1 MSGGWLYELVAIG
14 QVDST
19 PLPEEDS
26 AALRQ
31 ARKMRVNPIVRFAVE
46 RRVTMGMII
55 LGVLVLGWLSLLR
68 LPLEFL
74 PSFSSSNITVMAPYR
89 SSSPEEVERLV
100 VRPLED
106 ALGTINGIDT
116 MSANAEADS
125 ARITLSFVDGTDM
138 DMAAVD
144 VRDRVDRARHL
155 LPDDLERVNIWR
167 FQTSD
172 IPVLRFDISADWPVE
187 RFYDFTE
194 NVLQRRLERLEGV
207 AQVSVSGI
215 RTPEL
220 QVLLDP
226 NRLQAHRVDVR
237 DLVSLLRNSNLNV
250 SAGDVK
256 EGSRKLLV
264 RSVGEFETPAEIR
277 GLPLNGEGL
286 RLGDVAEV
294 VYGLPQQEQFNYLN
308 GQEAV
313 TVFINK
319 TSSANVLAVV
329 DRAKEE
335 LEAISRLPEAAGLE
349 YHIFNDASVD
359 VRKGLGQLGNAG
371 LIGGLL
377 AIGSMY
383 LFLRRFRT
391 TALVAL
397 AIPISVIATFVLMYL
412 MRQAGLSDITLNVV
426 SLAGLMLALGMLVD
440 NSVVVIESIFRHRN
454 ELGEDSRTAA
464 LYGASEVALPILA
477 STVTTICV
485 FLPLIFLNT
494 GGRFKLYMENIGI
507 TVCIVMVA
515 SLLVALTVVPM
526 AAVPLLRGQESRP
539 SRFIDRLTGSYGW
552 VLHFTLR
559 HRFLFVLSIVAM
571 FAGVVHL
578 FTTIE
583 RAFSSRS
590 LERQVILKVD
600 TPRQYSPEQTA
611 ALYETL
617 YTLLDSRREELDI
630 ADISYAFDRGTGRSR
645 AGWRRSR
652 QFDIYLLDEDD
663 SDLTTGEVRERL
675 RELLP
680 VKAGVDLRIA
690 AGQGRHG
697 SSGIQ
702 IELMGDDPVVLELLS
717 QQVADRLAA
726 LPMIR
731 DVDTSLESGDE
742 EIQVRVSGDRA
753 MQVGLSSRAVAATVN
768 NALSSRAVSHFKTG
782 EREVEMVMQYREEDR
797 ETLDQLKN
805 VPVFAASAPLPL
817 GAVAEFEFV
826 AGPRSI
832 ERENHLAQVSVS
844 ANTTDPTASFA
855 AMGMISRMMNEIA
868 LPPGYEWSFGRWN
881 RHMQEDQNSGLF
893 ALLFA
898 LPLVYMLMAALFESF
913 TQPLTIMFS
922 VPFALLG
929 VGLVMKFANQ
939 PWDTMTML
947 GLIVLLGVVVN
958 NAIVLIDHINFL
970 RQGGLSRTE
979 AIVKGGQHRLRPI
992 LITAV
997 TTILG
1002 LMPMVAPFLFPQ
1014 WFGPVEGRAAT
1025 WAPIGLIIVGGLT
1038 TSTFLTLI
1046 IIPTIYSLID
1056 DFTLFLRRVVKAV

>member
-1 MSGGWLYELVAIG
+1 
-14 QVDST
+14 
-19 PLPEEDS
+19 
-26 AALRQ
+26 
-31 ARKMRVNPIVRFAVE
+31 MRLNPIVRFAVE

-55 LGVLVLGWLSLLR
+55 LGVVVLGWLSLIR

-74 PSFSSSNITVMAPYR
+74 PSFSSSNITVIAPYR

-116 MSANAEADS
+116 MSANAAADS

-155 LPDDLERVNIWR
+155 LPDDLERVNIRR

-187 RFYDFTE
+187 RFYDFNE
-194 NVLQRRLERLEGV
+194 SVLQRRLERLEGV

-226 NRLQAHRVDVR
+226 NRLQAHKVDVR
-237 DLVSLLRNSNLNV
+237 ELVSLLRDSNLNV
-250 SAGDVK
+250 SAGDIK

-264 RSVGEFETPAEIR
+264 RSVGEFETPEEIR

-308 GQEAV
+308 GREAV

-412 MRQAGLSDITLNVV
+412 MRQAGVSDITLNVV

-526 AAVPLLRGQESRP
+526 AAVPLLKAQESRP

-583 RAFSSRS
+583 RSFSSRS

-611 ALYETL
+611 VLYETL

-652 QFDIYLLDEDD
+652 QFDIYLLDEDE
-663 SDLTTGEVRERL
+663 SDLTTGDVRERL

-702 IELMGDDPVVLELLS
+702 IELMGDDPVVLEFLS

-753 MQVGLSSRAVAATVN
+753 MQAGLSSRAVAATVN

-782 EREVEMVMQYREEDR
+782 EREVELVMQYREEDR

-844 ANTTDPTASFA
+844 ASTTDPTASFA
-855 AMGMISRMMNEIA
+855 AMGMITRMMNEIA

-939 PWDTMTML
+939 PWETMTIL

-970 RQGGLSRTE
+970 RLSGMSRTE

-1002 LMPMVAPFLFPQ
+1002 LMPMIAPFLFPQ

-1046 IIPTIYSLID
+1046 IIPTIYSLVD
-1056 DFTLFLRRVVKAV
+1056 DFTRFLERVVKAV

>member
-1 MSGGWLYELVAIG
+1 
-14 QVDST
+14 
-19 PLPEEDS
+19 
-26 AALRQ
+26 
-31 ARKMRVNPIVRFAVE
+31 MRLNPIVRFAVE

-55 LGVLVLGWLSLLR
+55 LGVVVLGWLSLIR

-74 PSFSSSNITVMAPYR
+74 PSFSSSNITVIAPYR

-116 MSANAEADS
+116 MSANAAADS

-155 LPDDLERVNIWR
+155 LPDDLERVNIRR

-172 IPVLRFDISADWPVE
+172 IPVLRFDVSADWPVE
-187 RFYDFTE
+187 RFYDFNE
-194 NVLQRRLERLEGV
+194 RVLQRRLERLEGV

-226 NRLQAHRVDVR
+226 NRLQAHKVDVR
-237 DLVSLLRNSNLNV
+237 ELVSLLRDSNLNV
-250 SAGDVK
+250 SAGDLK

-264 RSVGEFETPAEIR
+264 RSVGEFETPEEIR

-308 GQEAV
+308 GREAV

-412 MRQAGLSDITLNVV
+412 MRQAGVSDITLNVV

-526 AAVPLLRGQESRP
+526 AAVPLLKAQESRP

-583 RAFSSRS
+583 RSFSSRS

-611 ALYETL
+611 VLYETL

-652 QFDIYLLDEDD
+652 QFDIYLLDEDE

-690 AGQGRHG
+690 AGRGRHG

-702 IELMGDDPVVLELLS
+702 IELMGDDPVVLEFLS

-753 MQVGLSSRAVAATVN
+753 MQAGLSSRAVAATVN

-782 EREVEMVMQYREEDR
+782 EREVELVMQYREEDR

-855 AMGMISRMMNEIA
+855 AMGMITRMMNEIA

-939 PWDTMTML
+939 PWETMTIL

-970 RQGGLSRTE
+970 RLSGMSRTE

-1046 IIPTIYSLID
+1046 IIPTIYSLVD
-1056 DFTLFLRRVVKAV
+1056 DFTRFLERVVKAV

>member
-1 MSGGWLYELVAIG
+1 
-14 QVDST
+14 
-19 PLPEEDS
+19 
-26 AALRQ
+26 
-31 ARKMRVNPIVRFAVE
+31 MRVNPIVRFAVE

-55 LGVLVLGWLSLLR
+55 LGVVVLGWLSLAR

-74 PSFSSSNITVMAPYR
+74 PSFSSSNITVIAPYR

-116 MSANAEADS
+116 MSANAAADS

-155 LPDDLERVNIWR
+155 LPDDLERVNIRR

-194 NVLQRRLERLEGV
+194 SVLQRRLERLEGV

-226 NRLQAHRVDVR
+226 NRLQAHKVDVR
-237 DLVSLLRNSNLNV
+237 ELVSLLRDSNLNV
-250 SAGDVK
+250 SAGDIK

-264 RSVGEFETPAEIR
+264 RSVGEFDTPEEIR

-308 GQEAV
+308 GREAV

-412 MRQAGLSDITLNVV
+412 MRQAGVSDITLNVV

-526 AAVPLLRGQESRP
+526 AAVPLLKAQESRP

-583 RAFSSRS
+583 RSFSSRS

-611 ALYETL
+611 VLYETL

-652 QFDIYLLDEDD
+652 QFDIYLLDEDE

-690 AGQGRHG
+690 AGRGRHG

-702 IELMGDDPVVLELLS
+702 IELMGDDPVVLEFLS

-753 MQVGLSSRAVAATVN
+753 MQAGLSSRAVAATVN

-782 EREVEMVMQYREEDR
+782 EREVELVMQYREEDR

-855 AMGMISRMMNEIA
+855 AMGMITRMMNEIA

-939 PWDTMTML
+939 PWETMTIL

-970 RQGGLSRTE
+970 RLSGMSRTE

-1046 IIPTIYSLID
+1046 IIPTIYSLVD
-1056 DFTLFLRRVVKAV
+1056 DFTRFLGRVVKAV

>member
-1 MSGGWLYELVAIG
+1 
-14 QVDST
+14 
-19 PLPEEDS
+19 
-26 AALRQ
+26 
-31 ARKMRVNPIVRFAVE
+31 MRVNPIVRFAVE
-46 RRVTMGMII
+46 RRVTMSMII
-55 LGVLVLGWLSLLR
+55 LGVVVLGWLSLAR

-74 PSFSSSNITVMAPYR
+74 PSFSSSNITVIAPYR

-116 MSANAEADS
+116 MSANAAADS

-155 LPDDLERVNIWR
+155 LPDDLERVNIRR

-194 NVLQRRLERLEGV
+194 SVLQRRLERLEGV

-226 NRLQAHRVDVR
+226 NRLQAHKVDVR
-237 DLVSLLRNSNLNV
+237 ELVSLLRDSNLNV
-250 SAGDVK
+250 SAGDIK

-264 RSVGEFETPAEIR
+264 RSVGEFETPEEIR

-308 GQEAV
+308 GREAV

-412 MRQAGLSDITLNVV
+412 MRQAGVSDITLNVV

-526 AAVPLLRGQESRP
+526 AAVPLLKAQESRP

-571 FAGVVHL
+571 FAGVIYL

-583 RAFSSRS
+583 RSFSSRS

-600 TPRQYSPEQTA
+600 TPRQYSPERTK

-617 YTLLDSRREELDI
+617 YTLVDSRREELDI

-652 QFDIYLLDEDD
+652 QFDIYLLDEDE

-690 AGQGRHG
+690 AGRGRHG

-702 IELMGDDPVVLELLS
+702 IELMGDDPVVLEFLS

-753 MQVGLSSRAVAATVN
+753 MQAGLSSRAVAATVN

-782 EREVEMVMQYREEDR
+782 EREVELVMQYREEDR

-855 AMGMISRMMNEIA
+855 AMGMITRMMNEIA

-939 PWDTMTML
+939 PWETMTIL

-970 RQGGLSRTE
+970 RLSGMSRTE

-1046 IIPTIYSLID
+1046 IIPTIYSLVD
-1056 DFTLFLRRVVKAV
+1056 DFTRFLERVVEAV

>member
-1 MSGGWLYELVAIG
+1 
-14 QVDST
+14 
-19 PLPEEDS
+19 
-26 AALRQ
+26 
-31 ARKMRVNPIVRFAVE
+31 
-46 RRVTMGMII
+46 MII
-55 LGVLVLGWLSLLR
+55 LGVVVLGWLSLTR

-106 ALGTINGIDT
+106 MLGTINGIDT
-116 MSANAEADS
+116 MSANASADS
-125 ARITLSFVDGTDM
+125 ARITLAFLDGTDM

-172 IPVLRFDISADWPVE
+172 IPVLRFDLSADWPVE
-187 RFYDFTE
+187 RFYDFIE
-194 NVLQRRLERLEGV
+194 SVLQRRLERLEGV

-237 DLVSLLRNSNLNV
+237 ELVTLLRDSNLNV
-250 SAGDVK
+250 SAGDIK

-264 RSVGEFETPAEIR
+264 RSVGEFNSPEEIR
-277 GLPLNGEGL
+277 SLPLNREGL
-286 RLGDVAEV
+286 RLGDVAQV
-294 VYGLPQQEQFNYLN
+294 VYGLPEQEQFNFLN

-319 TSSANVLAVV
+319 TSSANVLVVV

-349 YHIFNDASVD
+349 YNIFSDASVD

-377 AIGSMY
+377 AIGAMY

-412 MRQAGLSDITLNVV
+412 MRQAGVLDITLNVV

-464 LYGASEVALPILA
+464 LQGASEVALPILA

-485 FLPLIFLNT
+485 FVPMIFLNS
-494 GGRFKLYMENIGI
+494 GGRFKLYMENIGV
-507 TVCIVMVA
+507 TVCIVIVA

-526 AAVPLLRGQESRP
+526 AAVPLLKGQESRS
-539 SRFIDRLTGSYGW
+539 SRFIDRLTGSYGGI
-552 VLHFTLR
+552 LRFTLR
-559 HRFLFVLSIVAM
+559 HRFLFVLSLLAM

-583 RAFSSRS
+583 RSFSSRS

-600 TPRQYSPEQTA
+600 TPRQYSPEQTS
-611 ALYETL
+611 ALYDEL
-617 YTLLDSRREELDI
+617 YALLDAHREELDI
-630 ADISYAFDRGTGRSR
+630 ADISYSFDRGTGRSR
-645 AGWRRSR
+645 AGWRRNR
-652 QFDIYLLDEDD
+652 QFDIYLEDEDD

-675 RELLP
+675 RELFP
-680 VKAGVDLRIA
+680 VKAGVNLRIA
-690 AGQGRHG
+690 AGRGRHG
-697 SSGIQ
+697 SSGIE
-702 IELMGDDPVVLELLS
+702 IEIMGDDPVVLGLLS
-717 QQVADRLAA
+717 QQVAERLSA

-753 MQVGLSSRAVAATVN
+753 AQAGLSSRAVAFTVN

-782 EREVEMVMQYREEDR
+782 EREVELVMQYREEDR

-805 VPVFAASAPLPL
+805 VLVFAAAAPLPL

-826 AGPRSI
+826 TGPRSI
-832 ERENHLAQVSVS
+832 ERENHLAKVSVS

-855 AMGMISRMMNEIA
+855 AMGMIGKMMGELA

-881 RHMQEDQNSGLF
+881 RHMQRDQESGLF

-929 VGLVMKFANQ
+929 VGLAMKFANQ

-958 NAIVLIDHINFL
+958 NAIVLIDHVNFL
-970 RQGGLSRTE
+970 RRSGLSRTE
-979 AIVKGGQHRLRPI
+979 AIVQGGQHRLRPI

-1002 LMPMVAPFLFPQ
+1002 LSPMVAPFLFPQ

-1025 WAPIGLIIVGGLT
+1025 WAPIGLVIVGGLT
-1038 TSTFLTLI
+1038 TSTFLTLM

-1056 DFTLFLRRVVKAV
+1056 DLTLFFKRVAKAV